1 MNSVKITDLMNIK
14 YNEHLLN
21 NEYLIGSLYDF
32 QGHTVHCII
41 KNFRSVSLKFCL
53 PGQKSLG
60 HEFGIPL
67 VTLKY

>member
-41 KNFRSVSLKFCL
+41 KKFQIGISKILLARSKKVLDMSLEFRW
-53 PGQKSLG
+53 
-60 HEFGIPL
+60 
-67 VTLKY
+67 